1 MTKPKTTKPA
11 SPWLGCPECGEPAV
25 EAHGRGRYDADGNYI
40 EHRDG
45 CRCAW
50 CDWMWFDDRAPV
62 ACRCGALVGVVI
74 DDGHAYA
81 RDVNNPARM
90 PIPPLPEGER

>member
-1 MTKPKTTKPA
+1 MSKAK
-11 SPWLGCPECGEPAV
+11 SPWLDCPQCGVPV
-25 EAHGRGRYDADGNYI
+25 IEAHGRGKYDSDGNYC

-50 CDWMWFDDRAPV
+50 CDWMWFDDCDPV
-62 ACRCGALVGVVI
+62 ACKCGALIGVHI

-81 RDVNNPARM
+81 RDVNNPTWM
-90 PIPPLPEGER
+90 PIQPLPDGER